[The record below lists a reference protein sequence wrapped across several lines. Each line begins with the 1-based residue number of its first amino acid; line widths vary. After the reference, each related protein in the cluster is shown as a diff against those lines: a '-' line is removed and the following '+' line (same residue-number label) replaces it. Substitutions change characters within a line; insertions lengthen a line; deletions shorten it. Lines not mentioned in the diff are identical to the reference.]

1 MDWARKGLLQSRQI
15 GGEQMVHK
23 VRYLPVLKR
32 GGVLL
37 IESSD
42 NCISQSS
49 SFTLVWKKEGVT
61 LLPNYSE
68 IFGLFLCSLNL
79 FVILPLPLFQRPFF

>member
-1 MDWARKGLLQSRQI
+1 MDWTRKELLQSRQI

-23 VRYLPVLKR
+23 VWYLPVLKR
-32 GGVLL
+32 GVLL

-49 SFTLVWKKEGVT
+49 FSTPPVTTLGSRY
-61 LLPNYSE
+61 PNPNFKIGFKYKYYT
-68 IFGLFLCSLNL
+68 
-79 FVILPLPLFQRPFF
+79 

>member
-23 VRYLPVLKR
+23 VWYLPVLKR
-32 GGVLL
+32 GVLL

-42 NCISQSS
+42 NCISQSIVV
-49 SFTLVWKKEGVT
+49 L
-61 LLPNYSE
+61 
-68 IFGLFLCSLNL
+68 
-79 FVILPLPLFQRPFF
+79 